1 MKSLGLR
8 FSYRCADRTLTD
20 DEVNEVHARIVQ
32 KIVQRYR
39 GINQIKDRPIGN
51 QWRRQEMTKIDIIQD
66 VYEKLGFSK
75 KDSARI
81 VESVFDI
88 IKDSLTKG
96 EKIKISGFGN
106 FVVKEKKSRR
116 GRNPQTGDEIAIS
129 ARRVLTFKSSQV
141 LRKALND

>member
-1 MKSLGLR
+1 L
-8 FSYRCADRTLTD
+8 D
-20 DEVNEVHARIVQ
+20 
-32 KIVQRYR
+32 R
-39 GINQIKDRPIGN
+39 GINKIKGRPIGN
-51 QWRRQEMTKIDIIQD
+51 KRRRQEMTKIDIIQD

-88 IKDSLTKG
+88 IKNSLTKG